1 MTVTVAQTLTLL
13 VGVILVA
20 AVGTVVWLAM
30 ALAAR
35 IAPRASFAMASA
47 NAAAAA
53 SLTLH
58 ALRGV
63 LPDALTYWPG
73 DVLAIASFAL
83 LAAAVSDIT
92 TRQFTWRAGSL
103 TVLTAAVLLFLLPYE
118 GDLRWHARIVGL
130 ASAGLMLMSGLQ
142 ARRALAGR
150 RDGRLSPLLL
160 PLPLLLIAGLL
171 GARAVETVIN
181 PGRTPDMRVP
191 TEFNLAFLW
200 GALVLTLLQNATLA
214 FLVLMRLILR
224 IEKLLERDPLTGT
237 LNRRAFDRALAEA
250 HAGFVRGRGYALVMI
265 DMDRFK
271 QLNDTLGHAAGD
283 AALRQMVEELRP
295 CVREVDRFGRL
306 GGEEFGVLLPDTDL
320 AGAALVAERMR
331 MLVDSAPLRW
341 LEQDWPLSA
350 SFGIA
355 EAERG
360 DTSASAVLARADA
373 ALYRAKGQGRNV
385 VQA

>member
-1 MTVTVAQTLTLL
+1 
-13 VGVILVA
+13 
-20 AVGTVVWLAM
+20 
-30 ALAAR
+30 
-35 IAPRASFAMASA
+35 MASA
-47 NAAAAA
+47 NGAAAL
-53 SLTLH
+53 SLALH
-58 ALRGV
+58 SLRGV
-63 LPDALTYWPG
+63 LPDVFTFWPG
-73 DVLAIASFAL
+73 DVLAVASFAL

-92 TRQFTWRAGSL
+92 TRQLTWRAGAA
-103 TVLTAAVLLFLLPYE
+103 TVAVSAVLLFLLPYE
-118 GDLRWHARIVGL
+118 GDLRWQARIVGL
-130 ASAGLMLMSGLQ
+130 ASAGLMVMSGLQ
-142 ARRALAGR
+142 AARALRGR
-150 RDGRLSPLLL
+150 SDGRLSPLPLTL
-160 PLPLLLIAGLL
+160 PLFLIGVLL
-171 GARAVETVIN
+171 GARAIETIVN

-191 TEFNLAFLW
+191 TEFNLVFLW
-200 GALVLTLLQNATLA
+200 SAFVLTLLQNATLA

-237 LNRRAFDRALAEA
+237 LNRRAFDRALAQA

-283 AALRQMVEELRP
+283 AALRQMVDELRP

-306 GGEEFGVLLPDTDL
+306 GGEEFGVLLMDTDL
-320 AGAALVAERMR
+320 VGAALVAERMR

-385 VQA
+385 VQS

>member
-20 AVGTVVWLAM
+20 VVGTVVWLAM
-30 ALAAR
+30 ALVAR
-35 IAPRASFAMASA
+35 IAPRASLAMASA

-63 LPDALTYWPG
+63 LPDAWTFWPG

-92 TRQFTWRAGSL
+92 ARQLTWRAGV
-103 TVLTAAVLLFLLPYE
+103 TVVVVSAVMLFQLPYE
-118 GDLRWHARIVGL
+118 GDLRWQARIVGL

-142 ARRALAGR
+142 ARQALSGR
-150 RDGRLSPLLL
+150 RDGRLSPLPLTL
-160 PLPLLLIAGLL
+160 PLFLIAVLL
-171 GARAVETVIN
+171 GARAAETIVN

-191 TEFNLAFLW
+191 SEFNLLFLW

-237 LNRRAFDRALAEA
+237 LNRRAFDRALEDA
-250 HAGFVRGRGYALVMI
+250 HAGFIRGRGYALVMI

-283 AALRQMVEELRP
+283 AALRQMVDELRP

-331 MLVDSAPLRW
+331 MLVESAPLRW
-341 LEQDWPLSA
+341 LEEDWPLSA

-373 ALYRAKGQGRNV
+373 ALYRAKGQGRNL

>member
-30 ALAAR
+30 ALVAR
-35 IAPRASFAMASA
+35 IAPRASLAMASA
-47 NAAAAA
+47 NAAAAS

-63 LPDALTYWPG
+63 LPDAFTFWPG
-73 DVLAIASFAL
+73 DVLAITSFAL

-92 TRQFTWRAGSL
+92 TRQLTWRAGAA
-103 TVLTAAVLLFLLPYE
+103 TVATAAVLLFLLPYE
-118 GDLRWHARIVGL
+118 GDLRWQARVVGL

-142 ARRALAGR
+142 ASRALSGR
-150 RDGRLSPLLL
+150 RDGRLSPLPLML
-160 PLPLLLIAGLL
+160 PLFLIGMLL
-171 GARAVETVIN
+171 GARAVETVVN

-191 TEFNLAFLW
+191 TEFNLVFLW

-237 LNRRAFDRALAEA
+237 LNRRAFDRALEEA

-331 MLVDSAPLRW
+331 MLVESAPLRW

-360 DTSASAVLARADA
+360 DASASAVLARADA
-373 ALYRAKGQGRNV
+373 ALYRAKGQGRNL

>member
-1 MTVTVAQTLTLL
+1 MTVTIAQTLTLL

-20 AVGTVVWLAM
+20 AVGMVVWLAM
-30 ALAAR
+30 ALVAR
-35 IAPRASFAMASA
+35 IAPRASLAMASA
-47 NAAAAA
+47 NAAAAL

-63 LPDALTYWPG
+63 LPDACTFWPG
-73 DVLAIASFAL
+73 DVLAISSFAL

-92 TRQFTWRAGSL
+92 SRQLTWRAGAA
-103 TVLTAAVLLFLLPYE
+103 TVAVSAALLFMLPYE
-118 GDLRWHARIVGL
+118 GDLRWQARIVGL
-130 ASAGLMLMSGLQ
+130 ACAGLMLMSGLQ
-142 ARRALAGR
+142 AARALSGR
-150 RDGRLSPLLL
+150 GDGRLSPLPLTL
-160 PLPLLLIAGLL
+160 PLFLIALLL
-171 GARAVETVIN
+171 GARAAETVIN

-191 TEFNLAFLW
+191 TEFNLVFLW

-214 FLVLMRLILR
+214 FMVLMRLILR

-237 LNRRAFDRALAEA
+237 LNRRAFDRALEQA